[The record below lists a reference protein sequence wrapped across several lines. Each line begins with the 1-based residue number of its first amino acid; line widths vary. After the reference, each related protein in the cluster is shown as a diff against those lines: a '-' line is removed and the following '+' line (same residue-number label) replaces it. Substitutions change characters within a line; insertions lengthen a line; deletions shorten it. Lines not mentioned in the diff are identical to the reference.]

1 MIIIPKIPIMEF
13 YKKHTKENLTDFGK
27 IEKIYDDYFINNN
40 LVENNRAIHNDIVYY
55 SNNKVI
61 NIKQRSLCLI
71 TGILQLNNNTKYGFT
86 KKNIPYFKFIP
97 TSNKYPTFIV
107 PVKKKLLKQPYY
119 VVIKFNKWD
128 TNNKHPIGQIEHYIG
143 YVGTKDIET
152 NMLLYKHNIYPI
164 KNKITYLNYNVS
176 NNIDYY
182 TYSIDPKG
190 CKDIDD
196 AIHIKKIDLDTYE
209 VGVHIANVG
218 EHVNINNIN
227 SFSSIYLQ
235 DNQINMLN
243 DNETYNTYSLGKNT
257 PKQAISLI
265 IIYKNKKI
273 KSSNFRKSIVSN
285 SPLSYEEA
293 NELKDLKTHDLHIL
307 HNLVCNIQNKDNID
321 MTKIVEYFM
330 ILYNNIGAEILYN
343 YNNNTILRTHICNGN
358 INNEN
363 ELSRY
368 LSILNKNSA
377 LYESNPINTKH
388 SDLNLTY
395 YTHLTSPIRRYVD
408 IINQKNILK
417 FLNNEEIITTNTL
430 DQINI
435 YNKHLRKFYNNY
447 KKLNIIF
454 NKNNIDTYGYI
465 INIKNIKL
473 NIYIPSLDIS
483 HSFCAINYKLKQS
496 NKIESNE
503 EMLII
508 NDVVLKLY
516 DKINIKLTPL
526 VFEERFNKK
535 LNINITNPKII
546 IY

>member
-1 MIIIPKIPIMEF
+1 MEF
-13 YKKHTKENLTDFGK
+13 YKKHSKENLTYFGK
-27 IEKIYDDYFINNN
+27 IEKVYDEYFVNNI

-55 SNNKVI
+55 DANNKVI
-61 NIKQRSLCLI
+61 NIKKRNLCLI

-86 KKNIPYFKFIP
+86 NKNIPYFKFIP
-97 TSNKYPTFIV
+97 TSNKYPTFII

-119 VVIKFNKWD
+119 LVIKFNKWD

-152 NMLLYKHNIYPI
+152 NMLLYKHNLYPI
-164 KNKITYLNYNVS
+164 KNKITYLDYNAS

-196 AIHIKKIDLDTYE
+196 AIHIKRLENNSYE
-209 VGVHIANVG
+209 VGIHIANVG
-218 EHVNINNIN
+218 EHIEINNIN

-243 DNETYNTYSLGKNT
+243 DNQTYNTFSLSNNI
-257 PKQAISLI
+257 PKHAISLI
-265 IIYKNKKI
+265 IIYQNNKI
-273 KSSNFRKSIVSN
+273 KSSKFRKSIVFN
-285 SPLSYEEA
+285 TTLSYEEA
-293 NELKDLKTHDLHIL
+293 EILKENHTHDLNIL
-307 HNLVCNIQNKDNID
+307 HNFICKLQNKKKIH
-321 MTKIVEYFM
+321 MTKVVEYFM
-330 ILYNNIGAEILYN
+330 ILYNNVGAKILYQ
-343 YNNNTILRTHICNGN
+343 YNNNTILRTHSCNNN
-358 INNEN
+358 INDEN
-363 ELSRY
+363 ELSKY
-368 LSILNKNSA
+368 LSISNKNSA
-377 LYESNPINTKH
+377 VYESNPKNTHH
-388 SDLNLTY
+388 SDLDLNY

-417 FLNNEEIITTNTL
+417 FLNNEEIITTNNL
-430 DQINI
+430 EPNNI

-454 NKNNIDTYGYI
+454 NKGNINTYGYI
-465 INIKNIKL
+465 ININDIKL

-496 NKIESNE
+496 NKIDSNE
-503 EMLII
+503 NRLII

-526 VFEERFNKK
+526 VFEEKFNKK
-535 LNINITNPKII
+535 LNITITSPKII

>member
-1 MIIIPKIPIMEF
+1 M
-13 YKKHTKENLTDFGK
+13 
-27 IEKIYDDYFINNN
+27 
-40 LVENNRAIHNDIVYY
+40 
-55 SNNKVI
+55 
-61 NIKQRSLCLI
+61 I

-86 KKNIPYFKFIP
+86 NKNIPYFKFIP
-97 TSNKYPTFIV
+97 TSNKYPTFII

-119 VVIKFNKWD
+119 LVIKFNKWD

-152 NMLLYKHNIYPI
+152 NMLLYKHNLYPI
-164 KNKITYLNYNVS
+164 KNKITYLDYNAS

-196 AIHIKKIDLDTYE
+196 AIHIKRLENNSYE
-209 VGVHIANVG
+209 VGIHIANVG
-218 EHVNINNIN
+218 EHIEINNIN

-243 DNETYNTYSLGKNT
+243 DNQTYNTFSLSNNI
-257 PKQAISLI
+257 PKHAISLI
-265 IIYKNKKI
+265 IIYQNNKI
-273 KSSNFRKSIVSN
+273 KSSKFRKSIVFN
-285 SPLSYEEA
+285 TPLSYEEA
-293 NELKDLKTHDLHIL
+293 EILKENHTHDLNIL
-307 HNLVCNIQNKDNID
+307 HNFICKLQNKKKIH
-321 MTKIVEYFM
+321 MTKVVEYFM
-330 ILYNNIGAEILYN
+330 ILYNNVGAKILYQ
-343 YNNNTILRTHICNGN
+343 YNNNTILRTHSCNNN
-358 INNEN
+358 INDEN
-363 ELSRY
+363 ELSKY

-377 LYESNPINTKH
+377 VYESNPKNTHH
-388 SDLNLTY
+388 SDLDLNY

-417 FLNNEEIITTNTL
+417 FLKNEEIITTNTL
-430 DQINI
+430 EHINI

-454 NKNNIDTYGYI
+454 NKGNINTYGYI
-465 INIKNIKL
+465 LNINDIKL

-496 NKIESNE
+496 NKIDSNE
-503 EMLII
+503 NRLII

-526 VFEERFNKK
+526 VFEEKFNKK
-535 LNINITNPKII
+535 LNITITSPKII